1 MEKLIESNDQE
12 DAIYFH
18 RKPLPET
25 CIDFSSSEGKQVFSE
40 ALASGYMECYFKL
53 SSQFR
58 TQDELNYCGL
68 TSLVMALNAL
78 DVDPGRLWKA
88 PWRWYHE
95 TMLDCCIPL
104 ETAQKEGVNMAQLY
118 CLAKSNGLH
127 PHAVNGKDLT
137 LDRLRQEVK
146 HVTKR
151 EDVVFIA
158 NYGRSMLGQTGD
170 GHFSPIAGYHEN
182 RDLVL
187 ILDTARY
194 KYPPHWVSLEA
205 LLDGMKDIDLNTGK
219 PRGYIKLTVAN
230 DQTSPP
236 PPPTLSELQMGSKM
250 DDSLSQLLT
259 KDPVLL
265 RILLEIMEM
274 KLQSSYN

>member
-1 MEKLIESNDQE
+1 
-12 DAIYFH
+12 
-18 RKPLPET
+18 
-25 CIDFSSSEGKQVFSE
+25 
-40 ALASGYMECYFKL
+40 
-53 SSQFR
+53 
-58 TQDELNYCGL
+58 
-68 TSLVMALNAL
+68 
-78 DVDPGRLWKA
+78 
-88 PWRWYHE
+88 
-95 TMLDCCIPL
+95 MLDCCIPL

-259 KDPVLL
+259 TAKPFDAFLPKKIGGVDSTLEKPNVTGLQLFPYIINKLLIVVMSCDTALQGSKQERIILL
-265 RILLEIMEM
+265 RKVSSSTDNTPKPRATRLRLLG
-274 KLQSSYN
+274 LN